1 MSNKELVP
9 EAVNELSD
17 DASLDEFVHQSIQI
31 LDAICRGERAADN
44 GQIVTHQELKARAA
58 TWTTK

>member
-1 MSNKELVP
+1 MSNKELVL

-17 DASLDEFVHQSIQI
+17 DASFDEFAQRIQI
-31 LDAICRGERAADN
+31 LDAIRRGECAADN
-44 GQIVTHQELKARAA
+44 GQIVPHEELKARVA